1 MSHETIQSEMQRPG
15 EWGVPKPQLPRS
27 PQWCAGQAVDQHLE
41 IARAHGRQLY
51 RVPQRLEMHRADVRG
66 MVDAM
71 VQTYGV
77 PVRLTSDAEIR
88 DAAIGLH
95 PDAGLEDLSEYR
107 GLLIVEVG
115 LLAHRNRQAA
125 GALHEVLKG
134 RHWGCLPVWVV
145 SYPETTW
152 TKGSHSYSEGADQ
165 LLRTRHQYSSVF
177 ATTAAPSTPPVPSW
191 PCADWTPSADQR
203 SLLRAEQALQDHLYM
218 RGRGGDPDEEEDF
231 DPWTFDDEGRP
242 TLARRVRRSLPAMP
256 TDAAPRSLLA
266 LVYQASAHLLHAMG
280 EGRAEGAARKLRD
293 LEAFATVAGR
303 SLQAMAGEYVSPHHC
318 DSYDAL
324 AWRAW
329 LRADPRFKE
338 WKRAEDK
345 SRRDSDEHR
354 ASERARK
361 ARPENKRQRKA
372 NAAVE
377 NARKSVRDWSAKHA
391 AAPTERTRAKLLET
405 YVRLVRALQPQL
417 REDEVMAEARR
428 MTEGAR

>member
-15 EWGVPKPQLPRS
+15 EWGASKPQLPQS
-27 PQWCAGQAVDQHLE
+27 PQWCAGQALDQHLL

-95 PDAGLEDLSEYR
+95 PDAGLDELSEYR
-107 GLLIVEVG
+107 GLLVVEVG
-115 LLAHRNRQAA
+115 LVAHKNRQAA
-125 GALHEVLKG
+125 GALHEVVKG

-145 SYPETTW
+145 SYPETPW
-152 TKGSHSYSEGADQ
+152 VKGSHSHSEGADQ
-165 LLRTRHQYSSVF
+165 LLRTRHQYRSVF

-266 LVYQASAHLLHAMG
+266 SVYRASAHLLHAMG

-303 SLQAMAGEYVSPHHC
+303 SLQTLAGEYVSPHHC

-324 AWRAW
+324 VWRAW
-329 LRADPRFKE
+329 LRADPRYRE
-338 WKRAEDK
+338 WKRTD
-345 SRRDSDEHR
+345 DG
-354 ASERARK
+354 ARK
-361 ARPENKRQRKA
+361 DTEGYRQYDRDYHQQAEVKARRKD

-377 NARKSVRDWSAKHA
+377 NARKSVRDWTAKHT
-391 AAPTERTRAKLLET
+391 AAPSERTRAKLLET
-405 YVRLVRALQPQL
+405 YARLVRALQPHL
-417 REDEVMAEARR
+417 PEDEVMAEARR